1 MAKLLLL
8 LLQTETLTDLHSCR
22 KSVILFYLHTE
33 ILICLTSTEET
44 TSLQSSAM
52 SKVRSNVFFAIVFL
66 YCFNSKC
73 ISCENV
79 FGKLLNFA
87 KNNVTKPVINKLFLN
102 IYQNGTVS
110 KFPPIVEFLAQKVQS
125 QFSNFVYE
133 DLSRPPAWD
142 RPIYTLAP
150 DDPLLQELHGNFTI
164 NDSHVIVINGTNV
177 LATEN
182 SHQEDTLGDDIKP
195 EPLLF
200 EIINDNENITINE
213 NLIERETAS
222 NSEDEDFDDDNDETE
237 ISTPVNL
244 LFEIIHRKSNISTL
258 PNENIEEELSNIIS
272 VTNGSL
278 DYSNNVLHGHTQYQ
292 TIIIV
297 SDVSRDN
304 E

>member
-1 MAKLLLL
+1 M
-8 LLQTETLTDLHSCR
+8 
-22 KSVILFYLHTE
+22 
-33 ILICLTSTEET
+33 
-44 TSLQSSAM
+44 
-52 SKVRSNVFFAIVFL
+52 
-66 YCFNSKC
+66 
-73 ISCENV
+73 
-79 FGKLLNFA
+79 
-87 KNNVTKPVINKLFLN
+87 
-102 IYQNGTVS
+102 
-110 KFPPIVEFLAQKVQS
+110 
-125 QFSNFVYE
+125 
-133 DLSRPPAWD
+133 
-142 RPIYTLAP
+142 
-150 DDPLLQELHGNFTI
+150 TI

>member
-1 MAKLLLL
+1 M
-8 LLQTETLTDLHSCR
+8 
-22 KSVILFYLHTE
+22 
-33 ILICLTSTEET
+33 
-44 TSLQSSAM
+44 
-52 SKVRSNVFFAIVFL
+52 
-66 YCFNSKC
+66 
-73 ISCENV
+73 

-133 DLSRPPAWD
+133 DLSRPPSWD